1 MTATVWRDFQDF
13 DEEGTRHVR
22 WFTLQQFSGD
32 SVVHLPEPLELPNPP
47 CSFQTLVAHMRNH
60 FGVQL
65 PEGAVIVHRARIVKS
80 ADTVLADEDSDVA
93 TLTLLLRE
101 DGESY
106 GREPLL
112 EERPHA
118 LNRLPDA
125 PHATIWTL
133 RAEHVHNRRRR
144 TEHVA
149 TAELVCSACYAAL
162 RWSHAG

>member
-13 DEEGTRHVR
+13 NKEGTRHAR
-22 WFTLQQFSGD
+22 RFTLQQFSGD

-47 CSFQTLVAHMRNH
+47 CSFQTLVAYMRNR
-60 FGVQL
+60 FGIQL
-65 PEGAVIVHRARIVKS
+65 PKGAVIVHRARIVES
-80 ADTVLADEDSDVA
+80 ADTVLADKDSDVA
-93 TLTLLLRE
+93 TLTLLLPE

-125 PHATIWTL
+125 PHATLWTL
-133 RAEHVHNRRRR
+133 RAEHVHNQRRR

-162 RWSHAG
+162 RWSRAG